1 MDFCSGLAA
10 GGVVGR
16 LVRDLR
22 DRFKGNPK
30 ELNPGWRDPQDPAK
44 KHQMASPDQ
53 QNRYA
58 SGAETKASA
67 ESTTGSIFFCM
78 GFFIGFFSGF
88 FNGFFSGFFNGFF
101 SGFFSGS
108 LIE

>member
-1 MDFCSGLAA
+1 MDFRSGLAA
-10 GGVVGR
+10 GGVAGR

-30 ELNPGWRDPQDPAK
+30 ELDPGWRDPQDPAK
-44 KHQMASPDQ
+44 KDQMASPDQ

-67 ESTTGSIFFCM
+67 ESTTGSIF
-78 GFFIGFFSGF
+78 SVWV
-88 FNGFFSGFFNGFF
+88 
-101 SGFFSGS
+101 S
-108 LIE
+108 LLVSLVVSLMVSLVVL

>member
-1 MDFCSGLAA
+1 MGFSSGLAA

-44 KHQMASPDQ
+44 KDQMASPDQ

-67 ESTTGSIFFCM
+67 ESTTGSITLVV
-78 GFFIGFFSGF
+78 
-88 FNGFFSGFFNGFF
+88 
-101 SGFFSGS
+101 S
-108 LIE
+108 LVVYLVVYLVVSLVLSLVVLE